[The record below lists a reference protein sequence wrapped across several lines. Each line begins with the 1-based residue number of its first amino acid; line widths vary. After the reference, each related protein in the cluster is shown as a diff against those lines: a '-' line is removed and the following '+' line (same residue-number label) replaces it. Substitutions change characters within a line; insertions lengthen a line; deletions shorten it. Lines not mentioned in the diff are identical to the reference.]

1 MLYYLIFPIGKS
13 LHVQPQTTTG
23 LILINSYR
31 FHISPTDTEEGKDD
45 QHNRH
50 TVLVHTGFV
59 SCLEVLSE
67 ELIVQNHTIGK
78 LNYDMQT

>member
-13 LHVQPQTTTG
+13 LHVQPQMTTG

-31 FHISPTDTEEGKDD
+31 FHISLTDTEEGKDD

-50 TVLVHTGFV
+50 TQF
-59 SCLEVLSE
+59 
-67 ELIVQNHTIGK
+67 
-78 LNYDMQT
+78 